1 MEKNLLGSVQQMK
14 DEAKDLQQKLAEQW
28 KQEKPRT
35 PIPSSAETKRLD
47 VTIQVQSNGSRE
59 LIEEDL
65 ALV

>member
-14 DEAKDLQQKLAEQW
+14 DEAKDLQQKLTEQW

-47 VTIQVQSNGSRE
+47 MAIQVQSNGSRE